1 MIRIIFQQPKKTVFN
16 TVAKYFKNLFN
27 NNFNS
32 LNKEYISEYENNL
45 EYLTNSKGHSKLK
58 RNVYPN
64 YGLRKSGSFKN
75 LSDEQI
81 INDEYL
87 KILFR
92 K

>member
-1 MIRIIFQQPKKTVFN
+1 MIRIIFQQPKKTLFN
-16 TVAKYFKNLFN
+16 TVAKYFKFN
-27 NNFNS
+27 NKLNS

-45 EYLTNSKGHSKLK
+45 EYLTNKTGNSKLK

-87 KILFR
+87 SILF
-92 K
+92 KK